1 MAAITSQQ
9 VSTVSIS
16 SASQTPRKS
25 VRHDMQYYLMV
36 GLEGVK
42 RQKYRRP
49 GSFSKAIDSLHDEF
63 DSGNWSAGQ
72 YLVFVSV
79 TEKHLESINRLRHR
93 HHKGLGWMY
102 LKSEEALVVKIIPGA
117 VQQNTHLGLTLML
130 YEKINQM
137 GLRYGLA
144 GIGRTTFDGIIGQ
157 KEADSAFIPP
167 EYRRGAS
174 WPTIVFECGL
184 SQSLERLRV
193 DSCWWLE
200 NSSEVNIVLL
210 FSISKADK
218 RLHLEQW
225 EIVTTPNPRITRTY
239 PDPLITTLTKIN
251 EIDIVDG
258 VASGA
263 PLTFNFQKVFL
274 RPPVQ
279 GEGDIVFS
287 AQDLERWA
295 AHIWHCAQ

>member
-1 MAAITSQQ
+1 MEAMASQQFITS
-9 VSTVSIS
+9 SIS
-16 SASQTPRKS
+16 TSQPTS
-25 VRHDMQYYLMV
+25 CNGVLHDMHYYLTV

-93 HHKGLGWMY
+93 HHKWLGWMY
-102 LKSEEALVVKIIPGA
+102 LKSEEVLVVKIIPGA
-117 VQQNTHLGLTLML
+117 IQETTHFAFGSMML
-130 YEKINQM
+130 HEKATQM
-137 GLRYGLA
+137 GLRLGLS
-144 GIGRTTFDGIIGQ
+144 GIGRTTYEGIIGE
-157 KEADSAFIPP
+157 KGADSGFEPYPRTID
-167 EYRRGAS
+167 
-174 WPTIVFECGL
+174 WPTVVFECGL

-200 NSSEVNIVLL
+200 NSTEVNIVLL

-225 EIVTTPNPRITRTY
+225 EMVTTPNQHVTRAH
-239 PDPLITTLTKIN
+239 PDPLITTLTKVN

-258 VASGA
+258 VALGA
-263 PLTFNFQKVFL
+263 PLTFNFQKVFR

-295 AHIWHCAQ
+295 AHIWYCAQ

>member
-1 MAAITSQQ
+1 MASQQ
-9 VSTVSIS
+9 FIASSIS
-16 SASQTPRKS
+16 SGPPTSRNS
-25 VRHDMQYYLMV
+25 VLHNMQYYLMA
-36 GLEGVK
+36 GLEGVE
-42 RQKYRRP
+42 RQQYQSTR
-49 GSFSKAIDSLHDEF
+49 SFSKAIDSLIDEF
-63 DSGNWSAGQ
+63 HSGNWSAGQ

-79 TEKHLESINRLRHR
+79 TKKDLASIDRLHETRYHR
-93 HHKGLGWMY
+93 LGRMY
-102 LKSEEALVVKIIPGA
+102 LKSEEVLVVKIIPGA
-117 VQQNTHLGLTLML
+117 VQEHAHFAFTGML
-130 YEKINQM
+130 CEKAAEM
-137 GLRYGLA
+137 GLRYRLA
-144 GIGRTTFDGIIGQ
+144 PIGRKIFEGIIGQ
-157 KEADSAFIPP
+157 KGADAGFNPVAYP
-167 EYRRGAS
+167 MTTR
-174 WPTIVFECGL
+174 WPTVVFECGL

-200 NSSEVNIVLL
+200 NSTEVNIVLL

-225 EIVTTPNPRITRTY
+225 EMVTSPNQHVSRAH
-239 PDPLITTLTKIN
+239 PDPITTTLSKIK

-263 PLTFNFQKVFL
+263 PLTFNFQKVFR

-295 AHIWHCAQ
+295 AHIWHCAL